1 MATGAVVVS
10 MHTAT
15 TFMRDPDN
23 QYRRGR
29 NCGRADNPG
38 YDQPE
43 AVLTALAHR
52 DDFCAR
58 SDDRLSPPSSESR
71 RSHRYDRSGIC
82 WRMPIEGAK
91 GPAPPDLLRLSVGLE
106 NPGDLIADLECAL
119 PAW

>member
-1 MATGAVVVS
+1 
-10 MHTAT
+10 
-15 TFMRDPDN
+15 MRDPDN

-58 SDDRLSPPSSESR
+58 SDDRLSPPSSESL